1 VKSDALYL
9 ADITERIRRILSSA
23 ADGREAF
30 LASTEKQDSILHNLQ
45 LLGESVRRVS
55 DDLKGRYPEV
65 PWRDIAAFRNVVVHD
80 YLSIDLGLVWGILAD
95 RVPEL
100 QKQIERIVDEARENR
115 P

>member
-1 VKSDALYL
+1 
-9 ADITERIRRILSSA
+9 
-23 ADGREAF
+23 
-30 LASTEKQDSILHNLQ
+30 
-45 LLGESVRRVS
+45 VRRVS

-80 YLSIDLGLVWGILAD
+80 YLSIELSLVWGIVTE

>member
-1 VKSDALYL
+1 M
-9 ADITERIRRILSSA
+9 
-23 ADGREAF
+23 
-30 LASTEKQDSILHNLQ
+30 
-45 LLGESVRRVS
+45 RRVS

-80 YLSIDLGLVWGILAD
+80 YLSIELSLVWGIVTE

>member
-1 VKSDALYL
+1 MGERRFSHRQKS
-9 ADITERIRRILSSA
+9 RIP
-23 ADGREAF
+23 
-30 LASTEKQDSILHNLQ
+30 ILHNLQ
-45 LLGESVRRVS
+45 LLGESARRMS

-115 P
+115 S